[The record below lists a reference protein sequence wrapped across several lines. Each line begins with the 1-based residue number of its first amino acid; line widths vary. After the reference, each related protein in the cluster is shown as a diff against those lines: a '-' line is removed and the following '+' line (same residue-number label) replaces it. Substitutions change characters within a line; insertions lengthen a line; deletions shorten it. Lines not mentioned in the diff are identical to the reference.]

1 MPGAFRVYPE
11 PDDPRDIR
19 FEVCVGSTGEIPSN
33 QLALRDG
40 CEAALTVIRII
51 CTDERKFKEY
61 FHNLVSLAQAGLV
74 GETANPEL
82 AQRALEGLKQDI
94 TAREAG
100 RIKNGYMKK
109 LGYCALL
116 GASAFGMVLALL
128 TWGRADIWPR
138 NLAIF
143 EIGTMMGVWLS
154 FGTRKPV
161 LKFEELHILE
171 EDRLE
176 PVVRLV
182 FAAILAGTLALV
194 FYLHVVNVKLG
205 ALSTDQIAS
214 DPWAALLFGILSG
227 VGEKALSTNVS
238 QQAALLLKS

>member
-1 MPGAFRVYPE
+1 MSGAFRVYQE
-11 PDDPRDIR
+11 PDDSRDIR
-19 FEVCVGSTGEIPSN
+19 FEICSGSNGEIAAA
-33 QLALRDG
+33 QLALRDQ
-40 CEAALTVIRII
+40 CQAALTVIRII
-51 CTDERKFKEY
+51 CPEERRFREY
-61 FHNLVSLAQAGLV
+61 FNNLLSLAQAGLV

-109 LGYCALL
+109 LGYCALIGVAAL
-116 GASAFGMVLALL
+116 GGVLGGLIF
-128 TWGRADIWPR
+128 GRAGIWPQ

-143 EIGTMMGVWLS
+143 EIGTMIGVWLS

-182 FAAILAGTLALV
+182 FAGILAGTVALA
-194 FYLHVVNVKLG
+194 FYLRAVDVTLG
-205 ALSTDQIAS
+205 SLSTDRIGS

-238 QQAALLLKS
+238 HQAAILLKP